1 MGRVFLTLLVLG
13 LIWWAV
19 TSTFFRIYTDPFGMT
34 TREEVRSYTA
44 VETTK
49 LETQAAVNIA
59 RTQAQA
65 AVEIA
70 STQAYAQIESTRLL
84 ADAAIEQAREERK
97 QTEAWT
103 DVLPLLLLILSGG
116 GAVWL
121 LIMYQG
127 RLLLVLADKGIT
139 VTHWLA
145 QAPTGR
151 LPEAQ
156 TQSFK
161 QPFAQTRKYDPE
173 AELARYAQENDLS
186 IRRENGY
193 YLLIDN
199 STNQVVKQLVAK
211 DW

>member
-19 TSTFFRIYTDPFGMT
+19 TSTFVRIYTDPFGMT

-44 VETTK
+44 VETTRM
-49 LETQAAVNIA
+49 ETQAAMSIA
-59 RTQAQA
+59 QTQAQA

-84 ADAAIEQAREERK
+84 ADAAIEQAREKRE
-97 QTEAWT
+97 QTEAWAG
-103 DVLPLLLLILSGG
+103 VLPLLLLIFCGG

-127 RLLLVLADKGIT
+127 RLLLVLADKGMT
-139 VTHWLA
+139 VTHWFA

-151 LPEAQ
+151 IPEAQ

-161 QPFAQTRKYDPE
+161 PPFAQTRKYDPE
-173 AELARYAQENDLS
+173 AELARYAQEHDLS

-199 STNQVVKQLVAK
+199 STNEVVKQLVAK